1 MDPIDD
7 YLVRNLPDLSA
18 EDSEQLMQYAGH
30 IALEPEMESQLFFW
44 LVTNRTIPKKSKLA
58 NYLVERRPWL
68 VRNLFVRVKDF
79 NRLSLI
85 HLLTTIFASSHNSS
99 SADGYFLEAGP
110 LRFVNGA
117 LTLNKAGWH
126 EFANV
131 LFLDQ
136 PVGTGFSITSNQMLN
151 TLGEVTE
158 HFIAFMKAFYAVFPE
173 RAQDDVYI
181 AGESYAGTYIPYFVK
196 AILERNDV
204 LQPGEQ
210 AINLQGAMI
219 GNGWTDPLHQ
229 YTSYIPYVQKYN
241 ISTPVMLEKMEN
253 QMNYCM
259 DSIRLQDKITQDP
272 CERLVEIVL
281 EASKTGD
288 ANNPKCLNEYDIRL
302 YEDYPSCG
310 SVWPHE
316 LPLMKQ
322 YLDRDDVKLALHATA
337 FKGEWKECSR
347 LVSSGLRFDD
357 SIPAVQLL
365 PYILSKTKVLLYS
378 GQQDLICNHIGTE
391 YMISNLTW
399 DGARGFQ
406 DVRTVGWTVEDTPA
420 GEWQI
425 QRNLSYVLIYN
436 SSHMVPYD
444 VPLVTLDMIN
454 RFIGIDP
461 KLQSFASRLETD
473 TVDEPP
479 PKGEKQDIDQGKS
492 SYSSVNGA
500 AVLILTMIAVCV
512 ALFVIVRNSRR
523 QRKLGGDAQ
532 WYPLNRQGDIHV
544 DELDELVLESGI
556 RESMD
561 DDEEDDDEIS
571 DRRDERDSLDDSED
585 EDYQQKRYHSG

>member
-1 MDPIDD
+1 MNPG
-7 YLVRNLPDLSA
+7 P
-18 EDSEQLMQYAGH
+18 GC
-30 IALEPEMESQLFFW
+30 
-44 LVTNRTIPKKSKLA
+44 
-58 NYLVERRPWL
+58 
-68 VRNLFVRVKDF
+68 
-79 NRLSLI
+79 
-85 HLLTTIFASSHNSS
+85 S

-136 PVGTGFSITSNQMLN
+136 PVGTGFSITSKEMLN
-151 TLGEVTE
+151 TLDEITE
-158 HFIAFMKAFYAVFPE
+158 HFISFMKAFYAVFPE
-173 RAQDDVYI
+173 RSQDDVYI
-181 AGESYAGTYIPYFVK
+181 AGESYAGTYIPYFAK
-196 AILERNDV
+196 AVLERNDI

-210 AINLQGAMI
+210 AINLQGLMI

-229 YTSYIPYVQKYN
+229 YTSYIPFVQKYN
-241 ISTPVMLEKMEN
+241 ISTPVMLEDMEN
-253 QMNYCM
+253 QMNHCM

-281 EASKTGD
+281 EASKTG
-288 ANNPKCLNEYDIRL
+288 
-302 YEDYPSCG
+302 
-310 SVWPHE
+310 
-316 LPLMKQ
+316 
-322 YLDRDDVKLALHATA
+322 
-337 FKGEWKECSR
+337 
-347 LVSSGLRFDD
+347 
-357 SIPAVQLL
+357 
-365 PYILSKTKVLLYS
+365 

-399 DGARGFQ
+399 DGARGFH

-420 GEWQI
+420 GEWQT
-425 QRNLSYVLIYN
+425 QRNLTYVLIYN

-473 TVDEPP
+473 TVDELP
-479 PKGEKQDIDQGKS
+479 PKGEKQDIDQGK

-512 ALFVIVRNSRR
+512 ALFVIVRNNRR

-532 WYPLNRQGDIHV
+532 WYPLNRQGNIHA

-561 DDEEDDDEIS
+561 DGEEDDDDIS
-571 DRRDERDSLDDSED
+571 DHRDERDSLDDSED
-585 EDYQQKRYHSG
+585 EDYQQKR

>member
-1 MDPIDD
+1 MSYVKDNYTNGAFSND
-7 YLVRNLPDLSA
+7 YLVQNLPDLSA

-44 LVTNRTIPKKSKLA
+44 LVTNKTIPKKSKLA
-58 NYLVERRPWL
+58 SPGC
-68 VRNLFVRVKDF
+68 
-79 NRLSLI
+79 
-85 HLLTTIFASSHNSS
+85 S

-110 LRFVNGA
+110 LRFVNGT

-136 PVGTGFSITSNQMLN
+136 PVGTGFSITSKQMLN
-151 TLGEVTE
+151 NLDE
-158 HFIAFMKAFYAVFPE
+158 
-173 RAQDDVYI
+173 VYI
-181 AGESYAGTYIPYFVK
+181 AGESYAGTYIPYFTK
-196 AILERNDV
+196 AILERNDI

-210 AINLQGAMI
+210 TINLQGAII

-229 YTSYIPYVQKYN
+229 YTSYIPFVQKYS
-241 ISTPVMLEKMEN
+241 ISTPVMLESMEN

-259 DSIRLQDKITQDP
+259 DAIRLQDRITQDP
-272 CERLVEIVL
+272 CERLVDIIMDG
-281 EASKTGD
+281 SKTGD
-288 ANNPKCLNEYDIRL
+288 ANNPKCLNQYDIRL

-310 SVWPHE
+310 GTWPHE

-322 YLDRDDVKLALHATA
+322 YLDRADVKFALHATA
-337 FKGEWKECSR
+337 FKGEWAECNG

-357 SIPAVQLL
+357 SVPAVQ
-365 PYILSKTKVLLYS
+365 TKVLLYS

-406 DVRTVGWTVEDTPA
+406 DVPTVGWTVEDKPA
-420 GEWQI
+420 GVWQT

-454 RFIGIDP
+454 RFIGIDH
-461 KLQSFASRLETD
+461 KLQWFASRLETD
-473 TVDEPP
+473 PVETDPVDELP
-479 PKGEKQDIDQGKS
+479 PKGEKQDGDQGKS

-500 AVLILTMIAVCV
+500 AVLILTLIAVCV
-512 ALFVIVRNSRR
+512 ALFVIVRNNRR

-532 WYPLNRQGDIHV
+532 WYPLNRQGNIHT

-561 DDEEDDDEIS
+561 DDEEDDDEGS
-571 DRRDERDSLDDSED
+571 GRRDERDSLDDSED
-585 EDYQQKRYHSG
+585 EDYEQKRYRRG